1 MADGFEA
8 GSNVPVLPMARLHGM
23 GSELARMQL
32 ARMKR
37 SLVFGT
43 VLVVTWLIP
52 IVAVAVAITVSG

>member
-8 GSNVPVLPMARLHGM
+8 GTNAPLLPVARLHGM
-23 GSELARMQL
+23 GSELRRMYL

-43 VLVVTWLIP
+43 VLVATWLIP

>member
-1 MADGFEA
+1 M
-8 GSNVPVLPMARLHGM
+8 PVLPMARLHGM